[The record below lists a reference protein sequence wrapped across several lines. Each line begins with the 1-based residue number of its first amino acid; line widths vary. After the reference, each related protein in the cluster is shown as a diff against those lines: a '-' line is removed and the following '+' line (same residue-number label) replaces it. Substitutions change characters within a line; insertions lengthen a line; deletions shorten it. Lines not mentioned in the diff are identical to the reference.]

1 MLVKGE
7 IDERAAKM
15 LAERGIMA
23 FEKVSEED
31 IKAVAK
37 STGATPTTMENISS
51 EYLGES
57 GNVVADE
64 NAGCAGGVC
73 HV

>member
-1 MLVKGE
+1 
-7 IDERAAKM
+7 
-15 LAERGIMA
+15 MA
-23 FEKVSEED
+23 FEKVNEED

-37 STGATPTTMENISS
+37 STGATPTTMENISR